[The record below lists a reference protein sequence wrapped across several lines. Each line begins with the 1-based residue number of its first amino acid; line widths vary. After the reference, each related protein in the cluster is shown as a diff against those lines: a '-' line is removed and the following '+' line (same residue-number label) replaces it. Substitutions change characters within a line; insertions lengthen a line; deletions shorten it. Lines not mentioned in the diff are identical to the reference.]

1 MNNSKTGDKQ
11 DVLELSNVNNSAT
24 NTFTAR
30 SYVYHTFEPKM
41 PTAVIIKYGTR
52 SADKEDIFP
61 VYSVSESTCNSFTV
75 LAAIKLT

>member
-41 PTAVIIKYGTR
+41 PTAAVIIKYGKR
-52 SADKEDIFP
+52 SADKEDM
-61 VYSVSESTCNSFTV
+61 STCNSFTV

>member
-11 DVLELSNVNNSAT
+11 DVLELSNVNNSAI

-30 SYVYHTFEPKM
+30 SYVYHTFELKM
-41 PTAVIIKYGTR
+41 PTAVIIKYGKR

-61 VYSVSESTCNSFTV
+61 VYSVSKSTCNSFTV

>member
-1 MNNSKTGDKQ
+1 MTNSKTGDKQ

-30 SYVYHTFEPKM
+30 SYVYHTFELKM
-41 PTAVIIKYGTR
+41 PTAVIIKYGKR

-61 VYSVSESTCNSFTV
+61 
-75 LAAIKLT
+75 AASLF